1 MESILLNCLRK
12 SANHGSDFNQ
22 GESIFR
28 VAFLLAE
35 LPSQL
40 ISKKFG
46 PDRWIPT
53 QMVLWSVV
61 AMSQAAIKSKATYML
76 CRVLLGVLEVSS
88 FCRPYLFRAH
98 KPTRA
103 VSFLISFS
111 GCPTSIQV
119 ESFRHGWVSFGP
131 R

>member
-1 MESILLNCLRK
+1 MLTT
-12 SANHGSDFNQ
+12 SDFNQ

-40 ISKKFG
+40 ISKKIG

-53 QMVLWSVV
+53 QMVLWSIV

-76 CRVLLGVLEVSS
+76 CRVLLGALEVNM
-88 FCRPYLFRAH
+88 CY
-98 KPTRA
+98 PTRKLTWLMHRREA
-103 VSFLISFS
+103 LFLTWYS
-111 GCPTSIQV
+111 GFLTSTLA
-119 ESFRHGWVSFGP
+119 ESFQLGSVSSGLP
-131 R
+131 